1 MNANRRFNSI
11 ARRIRRSWQWKRLR
25 QMIFLDLLALLTCLA
40 AWLYVRETAVTG
52 AFAGWHIPRQLTMDT
67 ALEGRAA
74 LYGLTYTFVW
84 QGVSHPVPLAGFI
97 SLASMF
103 GRPVLAF
110 EGFVWFMGFFGGT
123 REARRLLKPLDRMAQ
138 TAQRLSEEAG
148 ARRERPVKPMDDARF
163 QNLEH
168 AIEQIDIGD
177 RLSTGDKD
185 LQGLEDAIN
194 DLLARRHEAYRQ
206 QARFVSD
213 ASHELRTPIA
223 VIQGYVNML
232 DRWGKD
238 DEKVLEESIAAIKA
252 ETAHMK
258 TLVEQLLFL
267 ARGDS
272 GRQQLA
278 PEPMDLAA
286 LASEVLEEYRMI
298 DAGHEWR
305 RGSLSPAP
313 VNADPAL
320 IKQAAR
326 VLVDN
331 AVRYTPEGGSIR
343 LSAGADGESC
353 WLEVQDGGIGIDE
366 ADVPRIFDRFFRAD
380 PARSRQSGGTGLG
393 LSIAQWIV
401 EGHRGHF
408 EVLSRPGLGTRIR
421 MVLPEAQE
429 EALKA
434 EA

>member
-1 MNANRRFNSI
+1 
-11 ARRIRRSWQWKRLR
+11 
-25 QMIFLDLLALLTCLA
+25 
-40 AWLYVRETAVTG
+40 
-52 AFAGWHIPRQLTMDT
+52 
-67 ALEGRAA
+67 
-74 LYGLTYTFVW
+74 
-84 QGVSHPVPLAGFI
+84 
-97 SLASMF
+97 
-103 GRPVLAF
+103 
-110 EGFVWFMGFFGGT
+110 
-123 REARRLLKPLDRMAQ
+123 
-138 TAQRLSEEAG
+138 
-148 ARRERPVKPMDDARF
+148 
-163 QNLEH
+163 
-168 AIEQIDIGD
+168 
-177 RLSTGDKD
+177 
-185 LQGLEDAIN
+185 
-194 DLLARRHEAYRQ
+194 
-206 QARFVSD
+206 
-213 ASHELRTPIA
+213 
-223 VIQGYVNML
+223 
-232 DRWGKD
+232 
-238 DEKVLEESIAAIKA
+238 
-252 ETAHMK
+252 
-258 TLVEQLLFL
+258 
-267 ARGDS
+267 
-272 GRQQLA
+272 
-278 PEPMDLAA
+278 
-286 LASEVLEEYRMI
+286 MI